1 MNFYLKVF
9 YQGISRLFT
18 LPRLSLPVV
27 LTLSLT
33 LAGVLAVIAMI
44 SNMVLKPLPDI
55 KNEEALY
62 SVKFDLKISDVMTIP
77 FINEKRLAELTK
89 AYHQHGDFAS
99 LETGRDSL
107 NINESEVEV
116 TKFAASTN
124 FPTVVTHNRLML
136 GEAPNKEN
144 IDNGVWISESLW
156 RNAYQANINV
166 LNTTLEVNEK
176 TRQIK
181 GIYQNLISYNASAEK
196 NEQQIWQFYS
206 LDEALL
212 DAETKPFG
220 TRLGIFFR
228 QNSKALT
235 ADDIIQFFNNYA
247 ESNSESV
254 PISTWLKKFEN
265 DVQVTLF
272 RDVLL
277 DGQNSM
283 LILLLVTV
291 IVLLIMSSLNLLN
304 LFIAY
309 YQKRR
314 QEFATQLFLGAS
326 VGKLKRMVF
335 IENLPTFLLSSFL
348 GLLGAAWVIRLLPI
362 VSGGNIKHLELI
374 QLDSFTIIS
383 SVCLVLLINFIFSTI
398 AVKQFDHKQLL
409 MELNSGNKGVN
420 SVKVNFMS
428 KFLFV
433 AQVSSAVV
441 ILTGSAMLADSA
453 YSKLNFD
460 LGFEV
465 GNTYLATVS
474 LNSSQPP
481 LPHDRA
487 ELMTELAKRQEYNQE
502 QHQQLSGIVSAAF
515 PYAKVLKGQGE
526 PFGFAL
532 QGVSVTADTHDGS
545 TLTYGLKH
553 LAPDYISAFKLK
565 LIAGRNVTE
574 EEFNNNDKVV
584 IINKTLAKSLSKDGV
599 ITSVLGT
606 EFDEHQVIGVVT
618 DHYSFQ
624 NQEGKGFAIAHYKK
638 SLTPDSI
645 QLVLQLPNNES
656 IDHDLLESTIRSSDL
671 SIKKVEVI
679 SLHKE
684 WDHSNLGKRVQFY
697 FVLMLTFLTLLLATL
712 GSNGM
717 ALSFTELKRFELA
730 VRMATGASRV
740 SLLKKTLK
748 DFSGL
753 LLSSVI
759 ISVLLASTI
768 YLILKEKVAEMPS
781 FSWQSLLL
789 FNVLL
794 LAIVCS
800 AITLVVWKTI
810 NKDPMKALREN

>member
-55 KNEEALY
+55 KNEETLY
-62 SVKFDLKISDVMTIP
+62 SVKFNLKASDVVIIP
-77 FINEKRLAELTK
+77 YIDEKRLAELAK
-89 AYHQHGDFAS
+89 AYHQSGDFAS
-99 LETGRDSL
+99 LRSGSDSL

-116 TKFAASTN
+116 TKFEASTN

-156 RNAYQANINV
+156 RNAYQANMNV
-166 LNTTLEVNEK
+166 LNTTLEVNDK

-181 GIYQNLISYNASAEK
+181 GVYQNLISYNSLSEK

-212 DAETKPFG
+212 NAESSTVG
-220 TRLGIFFR
+220 ASMDLFFR
-228 QNSKALT
+228 QNNKALT
-235 ADDIIQFFNNYA
+235 ADDLIQFFNNYA
-247 ESNSESV
+247 ENNPEQKSKNS
-254 PISTWLKKFEN
+254 WLKMFEK
-265 DVQVTLF
+265 DVQVMLF

-277 DGQNSM
+277 DEQNSM

-374 QLDSFTIIS
+374 QLDAFTIIS
-383 SVCLVLLINFIFSTI
+383 SVCIVLLINLVFSTI
-398 AVKQFDHKQLL
+398 AIKQFDHKQLL

-420 SVKVNFMS
+420 SVKANFMS

-433 AQVSSAVV
+433 AQVSSAVI

-453 YSKLNFD
+453 YSKLNVD
-460 LGFEV
+460 LGFEIENIYSASV
-465 GNTYLATVS
+465 ELE
-474 LNSSQPP
+474 LSQDP
-481 LPHDRA
+481 LPED
-487 ELMTELAKRQEYNQE
+487 ELARKEELKKRQEYNQALHKQMSE
-502 QHQQLSGIVSAAF
+502 LVTSAF
-515 PYAKVLKGQGE
+515 PHANVLKSQSE
-526 PFGFAL
+526 PLGLTFRGIKI
-532 QGVSVTADTHDGS
+532 SENPKDGN
-545 TLTYGLKH
+545 TLTYGYKH
-553 LAPDYISAFKLK
+553 IAPDYIPTFKLK
-565 LIAGRNVTE
+565 LIAGRNMTE

-584 IINKTLAKSLSKDGV
+584 IINETLAKNLSEDGE

-606 EFDEHQVIGVVT
+606 ELDKEQIIGVIANHYDRMNDGVNGFGLSYSKVNLGPQTIQVI
-618 DHYSFQ
+618 
-624 NQEGKGFAIAHYKK
+624 
-638 SLTPDSI
+638 
-645 QLVLQLPNNES
+645 LQVPNGEH

-671 SIKKVEVI
+671 PIKNIIVRNLVK
-679 SLHKE
+679 SL
-684 WDHSNLGKRVQFY
+684 DNSNLGKRVQFY

-712 GSNGM
+712 GTNGM

-730 VRMATGASRV
+730 VRMATGASRM
-740 SLLKKTLK
+740 SLLKKTIK

-768 YLILKEKVAEMPS
+768 YLILKEKIIEIPD